1 MVARNVSSRVRMLDP
16 RLAASGL
23 TTLEQVLN
31 LPESPFQQVHEG
43 ASRIYIRDSKGL
55 SEIMDLDTETVCN
68 TWHSDGHCITL
79 NFFSFLL
86 F

>member
-1 MVARNVSSRVRMLDP
+1 MLGPRV
-16 RLAASGL
+16 AASGL

-31 LPESPFQQVHEG
+31 LPESPFQQVHKG
-43 ASRIYIRDSKGL
+43 ARRIYHQGPQGL
-55 SEIMDLDTETVCN
+55 SEMMGLDTETVCN
-68 TWHSDGHCITL
+68 TWHLDGHRITL